1 MKFLLATTLL
11 SLTTAFHAP
20 VAFRPAS
27 VELAAEIRP
36 KTEKSKDLRF
46 GWDGTTALG
55 GAVEVAKPSR
65 MLDAIRESGE
75 TIPEECELFNA
86 NLEMDGSDI
95 VFQDVMDLINKY
107 YEVGLIEF
115 KNGDVVNK
123 PGENEGSAI
132 IFSYAAISGLD
143 KESTL
148 KLFGEHYR
156 DTVADPDGD
165 SHQNIRNFMKNGWD
179 GIPFENGVALT
190 KKKLGDDNWD
200 WDAESWI
207 P

>member
-1 MKFLLATTLL
+1 MRFVLAIISL
-11 SLTTAFHAP
+11 SLTTAFYVP
-20 VAFRPAS
+20 LAFRPGKS
-27 VELAAEIRP
+27 QLAAEIRP
-36 KTEKSKDLRF
+36 KSDKAKELRF

-55 GAVEVAKPSR
+55 GAVEVAKPTR
-65 MLDAIRESGE
+65 MLDAIRASGE
-75 TIPEECELFNA
+75 TVPEECELFNA

-95 VFQDVMDLINKY
+95 VFQDVIDLIDKY
-107 YEVGLIEF
+107 YETGLIEF
-115 KNGDVVNK
+115 KNGDLLNK
-123 PGENEGSAI
+123 QGENEGSAK
-132 IFSYAAISGLD
+132 IFSYAALSELD

-156 DTVADPDGD
+156 DTVADPDGN
-165 SHQNIRNFMKNGWD
+165 SHQNIRNFMKYGWD
-179 GIPFENGVALT
+179 GLPFENGVALT